1 MLASF
6 LNCINMK
13 QSPINYLAYSQQVS
27 RYVSSFEQVSALYH
41 EVADRLLDRLD
52 LMRFTPEYIADIGPR
67 DGYSIAS
74 LLQHYPDAILHAI
87 EDQSAWFETFSSAY
101 AHSQTHTYVS
111 HIEQVPLA
119 DQSMDCVFSNLAV
132 SWSNDFEASMR
143 EWLRI
148 LKPEGMILFSCL
160 GVDTLKEYRQSMKA
174 IGRTSAV
181 HEYTDMHWVGDVLLA
196 QGYVDPV
203 VHIETLTVH
212 YGSLE
217 ALWRDLRY
225 AMATNIRMDRSCG
238 LLTPRLWQSM
248 EAHYASLRDDR
259 GRYPVTFEIIYGH
272 AIAPQLP
279 AEGSLPVVSEHVI
292 AIDDITVQSSKQ
304 E

>member
-1 MLASF
+1 
-6 LNCINMK
+6 MK

-27 RYVSSFEQVSALYH
+27 RYLSSYEQVSALYH
-41 EVADRLLDRLD
+41 EVADRLLDRLE
-52 LMRFTPEYIADIGPR
+52 LMRFTPEFIADIGSK

-74 LLQHYPDAILHAI
+74 LLKHYPGATLHAI
-87 EDQSAWFETFSSAY
+87 EDQSAWFEAFSSAY
-101 AHSQTHTYVS
+101 SHSQIHAHVS
-111 HIEQVPLA
+111 DIEQVSLA
-119 DQSMDCVFSNLAV
+119 DQSVDCVFSNLAV

-143 EWLRI
+143 EWLRV

-160 GVDTLKEYRQSMKA
+160 GVDTLKEHRQSMQA
-174 IGRTSAV
+174 IGRRFAV

-203 VHIETLTVH
+203 VHMETLTVH
-212 YGSLE
+212 YGSLK

-225 AMATNIRMDRSCG
+225 AMATNIRIDRSRG
-238 LLTPRLWQSM
+238 LLTPKLWQSM

-259 GRYPVTFEIIYGH
+259 GRYPVTFEIVYGH
-272 AIAPQLP
+272 ALAPQLP
-279 AEGSLPVVSEHVI
+279 ADDSSPKVSEHVVS
-292 AIDDITVQSSKQ
+292 IDKIKVRSKKQ